1 MWAGDG
7 SEKERGV
14 GSSPGGA
21 DPDGAAERDASRKWW
36 ALVAI
41 CGGTFMLLV
50 DVTIVQVALPRIQRE
65 LHASFTN
72 LQWVIDAYALT
83 LSALILTSGTL
94 ADRVGRKRV
103 FVGGLGVFTLASLM
117 CGLSGSITVLILA
130 RALQG
135 IGGAAM
141 FATSLA
147 LVAQEF
153 RGPERAGA
161 IAAWGATV
169 GGAVAV
175 GPLIGGILTD
185 GLGWQWI
192 FFVNIPIGLATIAIS
207 ATRMVNVRDPD
218 AERLDWAGLVTFS
231 GALFLLI
238 YGLLR
243 GTNEGW
249 GSTLIVSVLTGAVVL
264 FAAFLVVELRQR
276 RPMFDL
282 SLFSNRAFCGV
293 SLATF
298 AVGAGMFAMFPYL
311 TFYLQ
316 NALGYSPLQGGLRL
330 LPCTVLT
337 FVVPL
342 LTRGLAGR
350 WPPGGMLGGGLGLTA
365 LGLLLMHGVTAA
377 SHWTALLPGLLL
389 VGAGIGLANPAIANI
404 ALGVVPP
411 ERSGMAS
418 GISNTFR
425 IGGLAVGVAGLGAI
439 FEHRIGTSLQA
450 SLGGPQQELSRAVA
464 SGGTRAAAA
473 LAHGRQSILEAAMR
487 AFADGLNEILLI
499 GAGLVLVGALGAVT
513 LVRLRDFHR
522 RPVAPPP
529 AVSDP
534 ETVQA

>member
-1 MWAGDG
+1 VDSRKRAEAPAPHPGRG
-7 SEKERGV
+7 S
-14 GSSPGGA
+14 
-21 DPDGAAERDASRKWW
+21 SRKWW
-36 ALVAI
+36 ALIAI
-41 CGGTFMLLV
+41 CGATFMLLF

-83 LSALILTSGTL
+83 LSALILTSGSL

-103 FVGGLGVFTLASLM
+103 FIGGLAVFTLASLL
-117 CGLSGSITVLILA
+117 CGLSDSMTMLILA

-153 RGPERAGA
+153 QGPERAGA
-161 IAAWGATV
+161 IAAWSATV

-175 GPLIGGILTD
+175 GPLIGGVLTD

-192 FFVNIPIGLATIAIS
+192 FFVNVPIGLITIAIS
-207 ATRMVNVRDPD
+207 LTRMVNVGDPD

-231 GALFLLI
+231 GTLFLLI
-238 YGLLR
+238 FGLLR
-243 GTNEGW
+243 GPDEGW
-249 GSTLIVSVLTGAVVL
+249 GSTLIVSVLMGAL
-264 FAAFLVVELRQR
+264 FLLGAFLLVEVRQP
-276 RPMFDL
+276 RPMLDL
-282 SLFSNRAFCGV
+282 ALFRNQSFCGV

-298 AVGAGMFAMFPYL
+298 TLGAGMFAMFPYL
-311 TFYLQ
+311 TLYLQ

-330 LPCTVLT
+330 LPATVLT
-337 FVVPL
+337 FIVPL
-342 LTRGLAGR
+342 LTRGLAPR
-350 WPPGGMLGGGLGLTA
+350 APGLLLGAGLGLTSI
-365 LGLLLMHGVTAA
+365 GLVAMHGITA
-377 SHWTALLPGLLL
+377 SSQWTALLLGLLL

-425 IGGLAVGVAGLGAI
+425 IGGLAVGVAALGAI
-439 FEHRIGTSLQA
+439 FQARIATSLEA
-450 SLGGPQQELSRAVA
+450 SLGGSQHGLEQAVA

-473 LAHGRQSILEAAMR
+473 LAHGHSEIVAASKR
-487 AFADGLNEILLI
+487 AFAAGLNEILLI
-499 GAGLVLVGALGAVT
+499 GAALVLLGALSAVT
-513 LVRLRDFHR
+513 LVRIRDFHR
-522 RPVAPPP
+522 RPSAPRP
-529 AVSDP
+529 AVSEA
-534 ETVQA
+534 ETVRA

>member
-1 MWAGDG
+1 
-7 SEKERGV
+7 V
-14 GSSPGGA
+14 GSR
-21 DPDGAAERDASRKWW
+21 PDEALAAQSSGSSSRKWW
-36 ALVAI
+36 ALIAI

-50 DVTIVQVALPRIQRE
+50 DLTIVQVALPRIQRD

-83 LSALILTSGTL
+83 LSALILTNGTL

-103 FVGGLGVFTLASLM
+103 FVGGLGLFTLASLL
-117 CGLSGSITVLILA
+117 CGVSGSMSLLIAA

-135 IGGAAM
+135 FGGAAM

-161 IAAWGATV
+161 IAAWSATV

-175 GPLIGGILTD
+175 GPLIGGALTD

-192 FFVNIPIGLATIAIS
+192 FFVNIPIGLSTMFIS
-207 ATRMVNVRDPD
+207 VTRMVNVRDPD

-238 YGLLR
+238 FGLLR
-243 GTNEGW
+243 GTDEGW
-249 GSTLIVSVLTGAVVL
+249 GSALIVSVLAGAAVL
-264 FAAFLVVELRQR
+264 LAAFLVVELRQR

-298 AVGAGMFAMFPYL
+298 TIGAGMFAMFPYL
-311 TFYLQ
+311 TLYLQ

-330 LPCTVLT
+330 LPATVLT
-337 FVVPL
+337 FIVPL
-342 LTRGLAGR
+342 LSRGLGGR
-350 WPPGGMLGGGLGLTA
+350 PPAALLGAGLGLTA
-365 LGLLLMHGVTAA
+365 LGLAVMHGVTAS

-389 VGAGIGLANPAIANI
+389 VGVGIGLANPAIARI

-425 IGGLAVGVAGLGAI
+425 IGGLAVGVAGLGAF
-439 FEHRIGTSLQA
+439 FEHRIATSLEA
-450 SLGGPQQELSRAVA
+450 SLGGNQGQLAKAVA
-464 SGGTRAAAA
+464 SGGVRAAAG
-473 LAHGRQSILEAAMR
+473 LAHGRSGIVEASMR
-487 AFADGLNEILLI
+487 AFASGLNEILLF
-499 GAGLVLVGALGAVT
+499 GAGLALIGAIGAVS
-513 LVRLRDFHR
+513 LVRRRDLQQH
-522 RPVAPPP
+522 PAPGPSAASEAE
-529 AVSDP
+529 AVS
-534 ETVQA
+534 A

>member
-1 MWAGDG
+1 
-7 SEKERGV
+7 V

-21 DPDGAAERDASRKWW
+21 APTAAERDASRKWW

-103 FVGGLGVFTLASLM
+103 FIGGLAIFTLASLL
-117 CGLSGSITVLILA
+117 CGLSGSITVLIGA

-135 IGGAAM
+135 VGGAAM

-192 FFVNIPIGLATIAIS
+192 FFVNIPIGIATIAIS
-207 ATRMVNVRDPD
+207 LTKMVNVRDPD

-238 YGLLR
+238 FGLLR
-243 GTNEGW
+243 GTDEGW

-264 FAAFLVVELRQR
+264 LTAFVIVELRQR

-330 LPCTVLT
+330 LPCTILT
-337 FVVPL
+337 FIVPL

-365 LGLLLMHGVTAA
+365 LGLLLMHGVTAS
-377 SHWTALLPGLLL
+377 SHWTELLPGLLL

-404 ALGVVPP
+404 ALGVVSP

-450 SLGGPQQELSRAVA
+450 SLGGAQQELSKAVA
-464 SGGTRAAAA
+464 SGGTRAAAS
-473 LAHGRQSILEAAMR
+473 LAHGRHGIVEAALS
-487 AFADGLNEILLI
+487 AFANGLNEILLI
-499 GAGLVLVGALGAVT
+499 GAGLVLVGAIGAIT
-513 LVRLRDFHR
+513 LVRLRDFR
-522 RPVAPPP
+522 RPAAAPA

>member
-1 MWAGDG
+1 
-7 SEKERGV
+7 
-14 GSSPGGA
+14 
-21 DPDGAAERDASRKWW
+21 
-36 ALVAI
+36 
-41 CGGTFMLLV
+41 MLLV

-65 LHASFTN
+65 LHASFTH

-83 LSALILTSGTL
+83 LSAMILTSGTL
-94 ADRVGRKRV
+94 ADRIGRKRV
-103 FVGGLGVFTLASLM
+103 FIAGLALFTLASLL
-117 CGLSGSITVLILA
+117 CGLSGSITFLIFA
-130 RALQG
+130 RGLQG
-135 IGGAAM
+135 FGGAAM

-147 LVAQEF
+147 LIAQEF

-169 GGAVAV
+169 GGAVAI

-192 FFVNIPIGLATIAIS
+192 FFVNIPIGIATIAIS
-207 ATRMVNVRDPD
+207 LTRMVNVRDPD

-238 YGLLR
+238 FGLLR
-243 GTNEGW
+243 GTDRGW

-264 FAAFLVVELRQR
+264 LAAFVIVELRQR

-330 LPCTVLT
+330 LPATVLT

-342 LTRGLAGR
+342 LTRGLAPR
-350 WPPGGMLGGGLGLTA
+350 VPGLRLGAGLGLAA
-365 LGLLLMHGVTAA
+365 LGLGLMHGITAD
-377 SHWTALLPGLLL
+377 SSWTELLPGMLL
-389 VGAGIGLANPAIANI
+389 VGVGIGLANPAIASI

-425 IGGLAVGVAGLGAI
+425 IGGLAVGVAALGAV
-439 FEHRIGTSLQA
+439 FQDRLATSLHE
-450 SLGGPQQELSRAVA
+450 SLGGAEGSLAKAVA
-464 SGGTRAAAA
+464 SGGVRAAGALSHGSSDVIGAA
-473 LAHGRQSILEAAMR
+473 KR
-487 AFADGLNEILLI
+487 AFASGMNEILLI
-499 GAGLVLVGALGAVT
+499 GAGLVLLGSVSAFA
-513 LVRLRDFHR
+513 LVRVRDIGR
-522 RPVAPPP
+522 RPAAEPPG
-529 AVSDP
+529 
-534 ETVQA
+534 